1 MTFNDFIKEEM
12 QKDYFKNI
20 LEVVRQ
26 QEKKYLL
33 SPENE
38 YRYNSF
44 LKIDINKIHT
54 VIVSNSPF
62 PYTYASDGLAFS
74 SRSEETSYEMRRFKR
89 LFEDFLEI
97 RVENDKA
104 SWVKN
109 GFMMLPR
116 ELTVINGKRRNE
128 NVWTPFTC
136 NLVKFLINDKS
147 KKRAFL
153 FFDKMYDLLRM
164 DIAKNKKD
172 IFAAKINFKDKR
184 QNYYELFLNDYVK
197 FLKQNGIQLKLPK
210 RGIYYE

>member
-1 MTFNDFIKEEM
+1 MTFNDFVKEEM

-44 LKIDINKIHT
+44 LEIDIDKIHT

-116 ELTVINGKRRNE
+116 ELTVINGKRRND
-128 NVWTPFTC
+128 NIWTPFTC